1 MSVCIHIPWYATGF
15 RKEDL
20 GAALQQI
27 SELSLRYGG
36 LRYAVYESSDDLY
49 RFLQV
54 LVFSDKHQWENFW
67 YGPEFADM
75 RAACQGW
82 YQVPVLYVY
91 QDIVAEGR
99 LEAPAPADAT
109 GSTF

>member
-27 SELSLRYGG
+27 SEISLRYGAQ
-36 LRYAVYESSDDLY
+36 RYAVYESNDDLY

-54 LVFSDKHQWENFW
+54 VVFESKRDWENFW
-67 YGPEFADM
+67 YGPDFSDM
-75 RAACQGW
+75 RGACQGW
-82 YQVPVLYVY
+82 YQVPVLYTY
-91 QDIVAEGR
+91 QDIVAEGQ
-99 LEAPAPADAT
+99 LEAPVDAP

>member
-27 SELSLRYGG
+27 SEISLRYGAQ
-36 LRYAVYESSDDLY
+36 RYAVYESNDDLY

-54 LVFSDKHQWENFW
+54 LVFDSKRNWENFW
-67 YGPEFADM
+67 YGGDFADM

-82 YQVPVLYVY
+82 YQVPVLYTY
-91 QDIVAEGR
+91 QDIVAEGQ
-99 LEAPAPADAT
+99 LEATVDAPGAT
-109 GSTF
+109 F

>member
-20 GAALQQI
+20 AAALQQV
-27 SELSLRYGG
+27 SEISLRYGG
-36 LRYAVYESSDDLY
+36 KRYAVYQSNDDLY
-49 RFLQV
+49 RMLQV
-54 LVFSDKHQWENFW
+54 LVFETKRDWENFW
-67 YGPEFADM
+67 YGPDFADM

-91 QDIVAEGR
+91 QDIVAEGQ
-99 LEAPAPADAT
+99 LEATVDASGT
-109 GSTF
+109 GF